1 MGTERLMANMVD
13 CLPELFQL
21 MGAPAQGIPRR
32 THTFDL
38 CLQSPGWMH
47 QWDVILKRGFSS
59 LLWFPSWL
67 DGMRA
72 LVSFFRLSTMVS
84 QLCMHLRE
92 DVQLPVIA
100 EMIEQV
106 RVPSIAEWRWG
117 TLHTAVDAL
126 AGVLPTLS
134 THFDANSFKNAR
146 DPVTITRCK
155 SALHSTAWAWQFQ
168 FVLWFTTW
176 ICGIQR
182 WGRGC
187 ACHSDETECKW
198 KGRRLPEAAVFVDR
212 ELSRGL
218 QEAESWTKDTF
229 PDHSIRTLGFSALC
243 AGLVSHGWQEVC
255 ILAEIAVVDR
265 ENL

>member
-1 MGTERLMANMVD
+1 MRLD
-13 CLPELFQL
+13 GHGFRKPDGEHGGGLLPELFQA
-21 MGAPAQGIPRR
+21 MGAPAQGLSRR

-38 CLQSPGWMH
+38 CLQSPGWMRH
-47 QWDVILKRGFSS
+47 WDVMLKRGFSS

-84 QLCMHLRE
+84 QLCKHLRE

-117 TLHTAVDAL
+117 TLHAAVDAF

-134 THFDANSFKNAR
+134 TFFKNAR
-146 DPVTITRCK
+146 DPVTIARCK

-168 FVLWFTTW
+168 FLVWFTTW

-182 WGRGC
+182 WGHGC
-187 ACHSDETECKW
+187 ACHSDETECE
-198 KGRRLPEAAVFVDR
+198 GE
-212 ELSRGL
+212 
-218 QEAESWTKDTF
+218 
-229 PDHSIRTLGFSALC
+229 TLA
-243 AGLVSHGWQEVC
+243 
-255 ILAEIAVVDR
+255 
-265 ENL
+265 

>member
-1 MGTERLMANMVD
+1 MAGTERLMANMVD

-21 MGAPAQGIPRR
+21 MGAPAQGLPRR

-72 LVSFFRLSTMVS
+72 PVSFFRLSTMVS

-92 DVQLPVIA
+92 DVQLPLIA

-106 RVPSIAEWRWG
+106 RVPSIAEWRWS
-117 TLHTAVDAL
+117 TSHTAVDAL

-134 THFDANSFKNAR
+134 THFDANFQVR
-146 DPVTITRCK
+146 TV
-155 SALHSTAWAWQFQ
+155 WACQFQ
-168 FVLWFTTW
+168 SVLWFTTW
-176 ICGIQR
+176 TCGIQR

-187 ACHSDETECKW
+187 ACHSDETECRW

-218 QEAESWTKDTF
+218 QEAEGWTKDTF
-229 PDHSIRTLGFSALC
+229 QTTLSEHLDLVRCVRASYHM
-243 AGLVSHGWQEVC
+243 AGKTYAYLQK
-255 ILAEIAVVDR
+255 LP
-265 ENL
+265 

>member
-1 MGTERLMANMVD
+1 
-13 CLPELFQL
+13 
-21 MGAPAQGIPRR
+21 
-32 THTFDL
+32 
-38 CLQSPGWMH
+38 MH

-67 DGMRA
+67 HGMRA
-72 LVSFFRLSTMVS
+72 LVSFHRLSTMVS
-84 QLCMHLRE
+84 QLCKHLKE
-92 DVQLPVIA
+92 DVQLPVTA

-106 RVPSIAEWRWG
+106 RVPSIAEWREG
-117 TLHTAVDAL
+117 SLHTAVDAL

-134 THFDANSFKNAR
+134 THFDAKLFKNVR

-168 FVLWFTTW
+168 FVLSW

-187 ACHSDETECKW
+187 ACHSNETECKW
-198 KGRRLPEAAVFVDR
+198 KGGRLPVAAVFDDR

-229 PDHSIRTLGFSALC
+229 QTTVSEHLDLVRCVRTSYHM
-243 AGLVSHGWQEVC
+243 AGKKFAYLQKLPWLIVRIFEPGVKKECLRQCSSKLRTATSTTGTRGIV
-255 ILAEIAVVDR
+255 
-265 ENL
+265 